1 MDIDTLY
8 LQLLLLLK
16 QEQIACIAKKD
27 TQNKRSKALKCFA
40 RLGSEYSQWTPSVA
54 QTRSCLLNRVRFKGI
69 SKGMMP
75 NFYDGSRPTMVPTSS
90 NLPVLLGNTVNQGD
104 ANSKKLVSTA
114 WCKGTIHYSL
124 TADLAFSFFQQAHFD
139 LEATLQT
146 IDNEVLD
153 GEEGS
158 CPICNKT
165 FSRKTSLLNHIR
177 NHSAEKKYVCEF
189 CQKGFTQQAN
199 LRNHVRI
206 HTNERPYVCVDCGKA
221 FTQITNLNNHRRLHT
236 GERPYVCIESNCG
249 RSFAQVT
256 NLNNHMKTHHKTT
269 LYVCNQCPRKFSQ
282 VTQLNLHLIT
292 NHSSTR
298 GFFCPQCPDKSFKQ
312 QSHLQQHMK
321 IHGTNFGYSCTKC
334 EEKFIQESH
343 LLLHMKQ
350 HGDYACT
357 MCTMTFNDE
366 VLLKKHV
373 QRHVDGRYLT
383 CPVISCSEGFTM
395 KNHLTKHM
403 QMHHPAVDLKK
414 LGAQPGGNKAPK
426 HFCHYHNC
434 NDSFETADGLSNHL
448 RVAHGLPIA
457 LPLSLPVDDK
467 KLIQHGLHGLNGIE
481 TPPPP
486 PPHLLHSQLHPAAS
500 VMNASFQSYQNQINQ
515 ANQQQQQQANNGNGD
530 TKQKVLSVSELLN
543 ISEQLNQQ
551 QQQQVQ
557 SHHQQQQQQQQQ
569 HLHQQQLHLHQRP
582 DMAMKVDIDQNL
594 DDKMSNFNR
603 IKTELQANMLAQ
615 TQNLFGISNT
625 LNNTFNVQ
633 PKLICTYCYNVFK
646 TPQTLSRHIEKF
658 HS

>member
-1 MDIDTLY
+1 MIDEDHRRQLETDNRKIECSYMDIDTLY

-16 QEQIACIAKKD
+16 Q
-27 TQNKRSKALKCFA
+27 
-40 RLGSEYSQWTPSVA
+40 
-54 QTRSCLLNRVRFKGI
+54 GI

-104 ANSKKLVSTA
+104 ANSKKL
-114 WCKGTIHYSL
+114 
-124 TADLAFSFFQQAHFD
+124 AHFD

-357 MCTMTFNDE
+357 MCSMTFNDE

-434 NDSFETADGLSNHL
+434 NDSFDTADGLSNHL
-448 RVAHGLPIA
+448 RIAHGLPIA

-486 PPHLLHSQLHPAAS
+486 PHLLHSQLHPAAT

-515 ANQQQQQQANNGNGD
+515 ANQQQQANTGNGD

-551 QQQQVQ
+551 QQQVQ
-557 SHHQQQQQQQQQ
+557 SHHQHQQQQQQQQ
-569 HLHQQQLHLHQRP
+569 HLHQQQLHLQQRP
-582 DMAMKVDIDQNL
+582 DMAMKVDLDHNL

>member
-1 MDIDTLY
+1 MIDDDHQQRQQPIDNRNIECSYMDIDTLY

-16 QEQIACIAKKD
+16 Q
-27 TQNKRSKALKCFA
+27 
-40 RLGSEYSQWTPSVA
+40 
-54 QTRSCLLNRVRFKGI
+54 GI

-90 NLPVLLGNTVNQGD
+90 NLPLLLGNTVNQGD
-104 ANSKKLVSTA
+104 SNSKKL
-114 WCKGTIHYSL
+114 
-124 TADLAFSFFQQAHFD
+124 AHFD

-269 LYVCNQCPRKFSQ
+269 L
-282 VTQLNLHLIT
+282 
-292 NHSSTR
+292 STR

-357 MCTMTFNDE
+357 MCSMTFNDE

-414 LGAQPGGNKAPK
+414 LGALPGGNKTPK

-434 NDSFETADGLSNHL
+434 NDSFDTADGLSNHL

-457 LPLSLPVDDK
+457 LPLPALPVDDK
-467 KLIQHGLHGLNGIE
+467 KLIQHGLHGLNGME
-481 TPPPP
+481 TPPPQP
-486 PPHLLHSQLHPAAS
+486 PASHLLHSQLHPAAS

-515 ANQQQQQQANNGNGD
+515 ANQQQQANGANGD
-530 TKQKVLSVSELLN
+530 HKQKVLSVSELLN
-543 ISEQLNQQ
+543 ISEQLSQHHQQ

-557 SHHQQQQQQQQQ
+557 SHHQQQQ
-569 HLHQQQLHLHQRP
+569 HLHQQQQQQQQQLHLQQQRSE
-582 DMAMKVDIDQNL
+582 MAMKVDIDQQNL
-594 DDKMSNFNR
+594 DEKMSNFNR

-625 LNNTFNVQ
+625 LGNSFNVQ

>member
-1 MDIDTLY
+1 MLGTYSPRTPPPL
-8 LQLLLLLK
+8 
-16 QEQIACIAKKD
+16 
-27 TQNKRSKALKCFA
+27 A
-40 RLGSEYSQWTPSVA
+40 R
-54 QTRSCLLNRVRFKGI
+54 TRPYLLNRVRFKGI

-75 NFYDGSRPTMVPTSS
+75 NFYDGSRPTMVPTGS

-104 ANSKKLVSTA
+104 PNSKKL
-114 WCKGTIHYSL
+114 
-124 TADLAFSFFQQAHFD
+124 AHFD

-357 MCTMTFNDE
+357 MCSMTFNDE

-414 LGAQPGGNKAPK
+414 LGALPDGNKAPK

-434 NDSFETADGLSNHL
+434 NDSFDTADGLSNHL
-448 RVAHGLPIA
+448 RMAHGLPIA

-467 KLIQHGLHGLNGIE
+467 KLIQHGLHGLNGGIE

-486 PPHLLHSQLHPAAS
+486 SVPPHLLHSQLHPAAS

-515 ANQQQQQQANNGNGD
+515 ANQQLANSNGNGD
-530 TKQKVLSVSELLN
+530 GKLK
-543 ISEQLNQQ
+543 
-551 QQQQVQ
+551 
-557 SHHQQQQQQQQQ
+557 
-569 HLHQQQLHLHQRP
+569 
-582 DMAMKVDIDQNL
+582 
-594 DDKMSNFNR
+594 DKMSNFNR

>member
-1 MDIDTLY
+1 MSPD
-8 LQLLLLLK
+8 K
-16 QEQIACIAKKD
+16 QSSTYPQR
-27 TQNKRSKALKCFA
+27 TQTGPR
-40 RLGSEYSQWTPSVA
+40 RQ
-54 QTRSCLLNRVRFKGI
+54 CLFNRVRFKGI

-104 ANSKKLVSTA
+104 PNTKKLT
-114 WCKGTIHYSL
+114 
-124 TADLAFSFFQQAHFD
+124 HFD

-269 LYVCNQCPRKFSQ
+269 L
-282 VTQLNLHLIT
+282 
-292 NHSSTR
+292 SSR

-434 NDSFETADGLSNHL
+434 NESFDTADGLSNHL
-448 RVAHGLPIA
+448 RDAHGLPIA
-457 LPLSLPVDDK
+457 LPLPMLPVDDK

-481 TPPPP
+481 TPPP

-515 ANQQQQQQANNGNGD
+515 ANQQQQQHQQQTNGD
-530 TKQKVLSVSELLN
+530 SKQKVLSVSELLS
-543 ISEQLNQQ
+543 ISEQLNQHQ
-551 QQQQVQ
+551 SQVQ
-557 SHHQQQQQQQQQ
+557 NHHQQQQQQQQQ
-569 HLHQQQLHLHQRP
+569 HLHQQQQHHLQQRSE
-582 DMAMKVDIDQNL
+582 MAMKVDIEQNL

-625 LNNTFNVQ
+625 LNNTFNAQ

>member
-1 MDIDTLY
+1 MIDDDHHRTEIDNRKIECSYMDIDTLY

-16 QEQIACIAKKD
+16 Q
-27 TQNKRSKALKCFA
+27 
-40 RLGSEYSQWTPSVA
+40 
-54 QTRSCLLNRVRFKGI
+54 GI

-104 ANSKKLVSTA
+104 PNAKKLV
-114 WCKGTIHYSL
+114 
-124 TADLAFSFFQQAHFD
+124 HFD

-269 LYVCNQCPRKFSQ
+269 L
-282 VTQLNLHLIT
+282 
-292 NHSSTR
+292 STR

-343 LLLHMKQ
+343 LVLHMKQ
-350 HGDYACT
+350 HGDYACN
-357 MCTMTFNDE
+357 MCSMTFNDE

-383 CPVISCSEGFTM
+383 CPVISCGEGFTM

-414 LGAQPGGNKAPK
+414 LGAEGGTDKTPK
-426 HFCHYHNC
+426 HYCHYHNC
-434 NDSFETADGLSNHL
+434 NDSFDTADGLSNHL

-457 LPLSLPVDDK
+457 LPLTLPVDDK

-486 PPHLLHSQLHPAAS
+486 PHLLHAQLHPAAS

-515 ANQQQQQQANNGNGD
+515 ANQQQQASNGD
-530 TKQKVLSVSELLN
+530 NKQKVSELLN
-543 ISEQLNQQ
+543 INEQLNQH
-551 QQQQVQ
+551 QQV
-557 SHHQQQQQQQQQ
+557 QQQQQQQQN
-569 HLHQQQLHLHQRP
+569 HHQQQHLQQQQQHHHLQQRSE
-582 DMAMKVDIDQNL
+582 MAMKVDIDQNIEE
-594 DDKMSNFNR
+594 KMSNFNR

-625 LNNTFNVQ
+625 LNNTFTGT

>member
-1 MDIDTLY
+1 MIDEDQRQLDI
-8 LQLLLLLK
+8 
-16 QEQIACIAKKD
+16 
-27 TQNKRSKALKCFA
+27 
-40 RLGSEYSQWTPSVA
+40 YSQRTQA
-54 QTRSCLLNRVRFKGI
+54 AATRRQCLFNRVRFKGI

-104 ANSKKLVSTA
+104 PNTKKLS
-114 WCKGTIHYSL
+114 
-124 TADLAFSFFQQAHFD
+124 HFD

-292 NHSSTR
+292 NHSSSR

-383 CPVISCSEGFTM
+383 CPVISCGEGFTM

-414 LGAQPGGNKAPK
+414 LGAQPGGNKTPK

-434 NDSFETADGLSNHL
+434 NESFDTADGLSNHL
-448 RVAHGLPIA
+448 RDAHGLPIA
-457 LPLSLPVDDK
+457 LPLTMLPVDDK

-515 ANQQQQQQANNGNGD
+515 ANQQQQQQQQHQQQSNGD
-530 TKQKVLSVSELLN
+530 SKQKVLS
-543 ISEQLNQQ
+543 
-551 QQQQVQ
+551 
-557 SHHQQQQQQQQQ
+557 
-569 HLHQQQLHLHQRP
+569 
-582 DMAMKVDIDQNL
+582 
-594 DDKMSNFNR
+594 DKMSNFNR

-625 LNNTFNVQ
+625 LNNTFNAQ

>member
-1 MDIDTLY
+1 KNYRCKIRFATVKQFFS
-8 LQLLLLLK
+8 LQLCLLK
-16 QEQIACIAKKD
+16 NKSLASLKKIHK
-27 TQNKRSKALKCFA
+27 NNIWKALKCFA
-40 RLGSEYSQWTPSVA
+40 RLCKQYSQRRLQLTG
-54 QTRSCLLNRVRFKGI
+54 TRPYLLNRVRFKGI

-104 ANSKKLVSTA
+104 PNSKKL
-114 WCKGTIHYSL
+114 
-124 TADLAFSFFQQAHFD
+124 AHFD

-221 FTQITNLNNHRRLHT
+221 FTQ
-236 GERPYVCIESNCG
+236 
-249 RSFAQVT
+249 VT

-321 IHGTNFGYSCTKC
+321 IHGTNFGYSCSKC

-357 MCTMTFNDE
+357 MCSMTFNDE

-414 LGAQPGGNKAPK
+414 LGAQPGGNKTPK

-434 NDSFETADGLSNHL
+434 NESFDTADGLSNHL

-467 KLIQHGLHGLNGIE
+467 KLIQHGLHGLNGVE
-481 TPPPP
+481 TPP

-515 ANQQQQQQANNGNGD
+515 ANQQLANSGNGD
-530 TKQKVLSVSELLN
+530 SKLKVLS
-543 ISEQLNQQ
+543 
-551 QQQQVQ
+551 
-557 SHHQQQQQQQQQ
+557 
-569 HLHQQQLHLHQRP
+569 
-582 DMAMKVDIDQNL
+582 
-594 DDKMSNFNR
+594 DKMSNFNR

-633 PKLICTYCYNVFK
+633 PKLICTYCYN
-646 TPQTLSRHIEKF
+646 
-658 HS
+658 

>member
-16 QEQIACIAKKD
+16 Q
-27 TQNKRSKALKCFA
+27 
-40 RLGSEYSQWTPSVA
+40 
-54 QTRSCLLNRVRFKGI
+54 GI

-90 NLPVLLGNTVNQGD
+90 NLPVLLGNTANQGD
-104 ANSKKLVSTA
+104 PNAKKLV
-114 WCKGTIHYSL
+114 
-124 TADLAFSFFQQAHFD
+124 HFD

-269 LYVCNQCPRKFSQ
+269 L
-282 VTQLNLHLIT
+282 
-292 NHSSTR
+292 STR

-343 LLLHMKQ
+343 LVLHMKQ
-350 HGDYACT
+350 HGDYACN
-357 MCTMTFNDE
+357 MCSMTFNDE

-383 CPVISCSEGFTM
+383 CPVISCGEGFTM

-414 LGAQPGGNKAPK
+414 LGAEGGTDKTPK
-426 HFCHYHNC
+426 HYCHYHNC
-434 NDSFETADGLSNHL
+434 NDSFDSADGLSNHL

-457 LPLSLPVDDK
+457 LPLPLPIDDK

-486 PPHLLHSQLHPAAS
+486 PPHLLHAQLHPAAS

-515 ANQQQQQQANNGNGD
+515 ANQQTSNGD
-530 TKQKVLSVSELLN
+530 NKQKVLSVSELLN
-543 ISEQLNQQ
+543 INEHLNQHQQVQHQQ
-551 QQQQVQ
+551 QQQQQ
-557 SHHQQQQQQQQQ
+557 QNHQQQQHLQQQQQQQQQQQ
-569 HLHQQQLHLHQRP
+569 HHHQQRSE
-582 DMAMKVDIDQNL
+582 MAMKVDIDQNIEE
-594 DDKMSNFNR
+594 KMNNFNR

-625 LNNTFNVQ
+625 LNNTFTGP

>member
-1 MDIDTLY
+1 
-8 LQLLLLLK
+8 
-16 QEQIACIAKKD
+16 
-27 TQNKRSKALKCFA
+27 
-40 RLGSEYSQWTPSVA
+40 
-54 QTRSCLLNRVRFKGI
+54 
-69 SKGMMP
+69 MMP

-90 NLPVLLGNTVNQGD
+90 SLPVLLGNNHNQGD
-104 ANSKKLVSTA
+104 ANSKKQLV
-114 WCKGTIHYSL
+114 
-124 TADLAFSFFQQAHFD
+124 QFD

-158 CPICNKT
+158 CPLCNKT

-321 IHGTNFGYSCTKC
+321 IHGTNFGYSCSKC

-343 LLLHMKQ
+343 LVLHMKQ

-357 MCTMTFNDE
+357 MCSMTFNDE
-366 VLLKKHV
+366 VLMKKHV
-373 QRHVDGRYLT
+373 QRHIDGRFLT
-383 CPVISCSEGFTM
+383 CPVISCGEGFTM

-414 LGAQPGGNKAPK
+414 LAGQPGANKAPK
-426 HFCHYHNC
+426 HFCHYHDC
-434 NDSFETADGLSNHL
+434 NESFDTADGLSNHL
-448 RVAHGLPIA
+448 RIAHGLPVG
-457 LPLSLPVDDK
+457 LPLPDDK
-467 KLIQHGLHGLNGIE
+467 KLIQHSLTALNGIE
-481 TPPPP
+481 QPGAM
-486 PPHLLHSQLHPAAS
+486 LSSQLHSAS
-500 VMNASFQSYQNQINQ
+500 AVMNASFQSYQHQINQ
-515 ANQQQQQQANNGNGD
+515 ANQQLQQTNGGGGSTEN
-530 TKQKVLSVSELLN
+530 KHKVLSVSDMLSIN
-543 ISEQLNQQ
+543 EQMNQQ
-551 QQQQVQ
+551 QQM
-557 SHHQQQQQQQQQ
+557 HQQQ
-569 HLHQQQLHLHQRP
+569 HLHQQQQHHLQQR
-582 DMAMKVDIDQNL
+582 DTEMDHKTDIDQSIE
-594 DDKMSNFNR
+594 DKMNNFNR

-615 TQNLFGISNT
+615 TQNLFGLTST
-625 LNNTFNVQ
+625 LNTFTATQ

>member
-1 MDIDTLY
+1 
-8 LQLLLLLK
+8 
-16 QEQIACIAKKD
+16 
-27 TQNKRSKALKCFA
+27 
-40 RLGSEYSQWTPSVA
+40 
-54 QTRSCLLNRVRFKGI
+54 
-69 SKGMMP
+69 MMP

-90 NLPVLLGNTVNQGD
+90 NLPVLLGNTANQGD
-104 ANSKKLVSTA
+104 PNAKKLV
-114 WCKGTIHYSL
+114 
-124 TADLAFSFFQQAHFD
+124 HFD

-221 FTQITNLNNHRRLHT
+221 FTQ
-236 GERPYVCIESNCG
+236 
-249 RSFAQVT
+249 
-256 NLNNHMKTHHKTT
+256 
-269 LYVCNQCPRKFSQ
+269 
-282 VTQLNLHLIT
+282 
-292 NHSSTR
+292 
-298 GFFCPQCPDKSFKQ
+298 CPDKSFKQ

-343 LLLHMKQ
+343 LVLHMKQ
-350 HGDYACT
+350 HGDYACN
-357 MCTMTFNDE
+357 MCSMTFNDE

-383 CPVISCSEGFTM
+383 CPVISCGEGFTM

-414 LGAQPGGNKAPK
+414 LGAEGGTDKTPK
-426 HFCHYHNC
+426 HYCHYHNC
-434 NDSFETADGLSNHL
+434 NDSFDTADGLSNHL

-457 LPLSLPVDDK
+457 LPLPLPIDDK

-486 PPHLLHSQLHPAAS
+486 PPHLLHAQLHPAAS

-515 ANQQQQQQANNGNGD
+515 ANQQTSNIDN
-530 TKQKVLSVSELLN
+530 KQKVLSE
-543 ISEQLNQQ
+543 
-551 QQQQVQ
+551 
-557 SHHQQQQQQQQQ
+557 
-569 HLHQQQLHLHQRP
+569 
-582 DMAMKVDIDQNL
+582 
-594 DDKMSNFNR
+594 KMNNFNR

-625 LNNTFNVQ
+625 LNNTFTGP

>member
-1 MDIDTLY
+1 
-8 LQLLLLLK
+8 
-16 QEQIACIAKKD
+16 
-27 TQNKRSKALKCFA
+27 
-40 RLGSEYSQWTPSVA
+40 
-54 QTRSCLLNRVRFKGI
+54 
-69 SKGMMP
+69 MMP

-90 NLPVLLGNTVNQGD
+90 SLPVLLGNNVNQGD
-104 ANSKKLVSTA
+104 ANSKKNL
-114 WCKGTIHYSL
+114 L
-124 TADLAFSFFQQAHFD
+124 HFD

-165 FSRKTSLLNHIR
+165 FSRKSSLLNHIR

-292 NHSSTR
+292 NHSSAR
-298 GFFCPQCPDKSFKQ
+298 GFFCPQCPNKSFKQ

-343 LLLHMKQ
+343 LVLHMKQ

-373 QRHVDGRYLT
+373 QRHIDGRYLT
-383 CPVISCSEGFTM
+383 CPVISCGEGFTM

-414 LGAQPGGNKAPK
+414 LGGQAGANKAPK

-448 RVAHGLPIA
+448 RLAHGLPVG
-457 LPLSLPVDDK
+457 LPLPDDK

-481 TPPPP
+481 PPQ
-486 PPHLLHSQLHPAAS
+486 HLIQQLHPASA

-515 ANQQQQQQANNGNGD
+515 ANQQQENGGGSAD
-530 TKQKVLSVSELLN
+530 SKQKVLSVSEMLSIN
-543 ISEQLNQQ
+543 DHLNQH
-551 QQQQVQ
+551 QQVQ
-557 SHHQQQQQQQQQ
+557 HQQAQQHQQNQHHQQQQQHHLQQ
-569 HLHQQQLHLHQRP
+569 RSS
-582 DMAMKVDIDQNL
+582 DMGVKTDIDQSL
-594 DDKMSNFNR
+594 EDKMNNFNR

-615 TQNLFGISNT
+615 TQNLFGISGTLNT
-625 LNNTFNVQ
+625 LAAQ
-633 PKLICTYCYNVFK
+633 PKLICNYCYNVFK